1 VAKRDF
7 YEVLGVERSAAT
19 EEIKKAYRKLAL
31 QHHPDRNPGSKAAE
45 EAFKE
50 ATEAYEVLSDGQKR
64 PQYDRFGHA
73 GIDPSYAAGGAGGAG
88 GFGFDLSD
96 ALRAFMREF
105 GSFGSAFGEEDAFP
119 RGRDSRGSDIQ
130 VRVKLTLEEIAEGVE
145 KKIRV
150 KKGVA
155 CSHCHGKGSEP
166 GSAVVTCTQCE
177 GAGQVRQ
184 IQRSFFGQIVNVTAC
199 PRCRGEGRIVKDP
212 CRTCGGDGLVEGQE
226 TVVVKIPAGVME
238 GNYMTLRGRGHSG
251 FRGTQAG
258 DLHVVFE
265 EKPHEVFERH
275 GDDILT
281 RITIT
286 PAVAAL
292 GTKVEVPTLGGR
304 AVVEIPPGIQ
314 AGKVLRLRGKG
325 LKSLRGRDAGD
336 QLIRIEIRVPEK
348 LSAREHELY
357 EELRRLEGNRPPKAE
372 KGFFDRVRDTFV
384 G

>member
-1 VAKRDF
+1 VAKRDY
-7 YEVLGVERSAAT
+7 YEVLGVEKGAAT

-31 QHHPDRNPGSKAAE
+31 QHHPDRNPGNKPSE
-45 EAFKE
+45 DAFKE
-50 ATEAYEVLSDGQKR
+50 ATEAYEVLADAQKR
-64 PQYDRFGHA
+64 AQYDRFGHA
-73 GIDPSYAAGGAGGAG
+73 GIDPSYSAGAGGAG

-105 GSFGSAFGEEDAFP
+105 GSFGSNFGDEDGFP
-119 RGRDSRGSDIQ
+119 RGREARGGDIQ

-155 CSHCHGKGSEP
+155 CSHCHGKGAEP
-166 GSAVVTCTQCE
+166 GSTVVTCTQCE

-212 CRTCGGDGLVEGQE
+212 CRSCGGDGLVEGQE

-251 FRGTQAG
+251 FRGTPAG

-265 EKPHEVFERH
+265 EKAHEIFERH

-304 AVVEIPPGIQ
+304 AMVEIPPGIQ

-325 LKSLRGRDAGD
+325 LKSLRVREAGD
-336 QLIRIEIRVPEK
+336 QLVRVEIRVPEK
-348 LSAREHELY
+348 LSGRERDLY
-357 EELRRLEGNRPPKAE
+357 EELRRLEGNHPPKAE
-372 KGFFDRVRDTFV
+372 KGFFDRVRDTFS

>member
-1 VAKRDF
+1 VAKRDY
-7 YEVLGVERSAAT
+7 YEVLGVGKEAPV

-31 QHHPDRNPGSKAAE
+31 KHHPDRNPGSKAAE

-50 ATEAYEVLSDGQKR
+50 ATEAYEVLADSQKR
-64 PQYDRFGHA
+64 AQYDRFGHA
-73 GIDPSYAAGGAGGAG
+73 GIDPSYAAGGAGSAG

-105 GSFGSAFGEEDAFP
+105 GSFGASGGEDEMFS
-119 RGRDSRGSDIQ
+119 RGREARGSDIQ
-130 VRVKLTLEEIAEGVE
+130 VRVKLTLDEIATGVE

-155 CSHCHGKGSEP
+155 CSRCGGKGAEP
-166 GSAVVTCTQCE
+166 GSTVVTCTQCD

-184 IQRSFFGQIVNVTAC
+184 IQRSFFGQIVNVAAC
-199 PRCRGEGRIVKDP
+199 PRCHGEGRIVKDP
-212 CRTCGGDGLVEGQE
+212 CRTCGGDGLIEGQE
-226 TVVVKIPAGVME
+226 TVAVKIPAGVME

-251 FRGTQAG
+251 FRGAAAG
-258 DLHVVFE
+258 DLHIVFE
-265 EKPHEVFERH
+265 EKPHDTFERH

-286 PAVAAL
+286 PSVAAL

-325 LKSLRGRDAGD
+325 LKSLRGREPGD
-336 QLIRIEIRVPEK
+336 QLIRVEIRVPEK
-348 LSAREHELY
+348 MSAKERELY
-357 EELRRLEGNRPPKAE
+357 EELRRLEGNHPPKAE
-372 KGFFDRVRDTFV
+372 KGFFDRVRDTLS